1 MSVSLSSGLR
11 NGMLNATGMKEAF
24 TNGVMYVFS
33 GPQPINADAAT
44 QGTLL
49 IKITLASG
57 AFAFGTATNGINF
70 DAPASGVVA
79 KAAAET
85 WSGIGLADGIAGWF
99 RLMGNPSDA
108 LGSSTSLPRMDG
120 SVGTAGA
127 DLNLSSVNVVT
138 SAPTTIDVFQFTLPA
153 A

>member
-1 MSVSLSSGLR
+1 MSVNLSTALR
-11 NGMLNATGMKEAF
+11 NGMLNATGMTTAF
-24 TNGVMYVFS
+24 ANGVLYIFS
-33 GPQPINADAAT
+33 GPQPLNADAAT

-49 IKITLASG
+49 LKITKDAGS
-57 AFAFGTATNGINF
+57 FAFGTSTNGLNF
-70 DAPASGVVA
+70 AAPASGVVA
-79 KAAAET
+79 KDSNN
-85 WSGIGLADGIAGWF
+85 WQGVGLVDGIAGWF
-99 RLMGNPSDA
+99 RLMGNPSDS

-127 DLNLSSVNVVT
+127 DLNLSSVNIVT

>member
-1 MSVSLSSGLR
+1 MSVQLSTGLR
-11 NGMLNATGMKEAF
+11 NGMLNATGMLTAF
-24 TNGVMYVFS
+24 ANGVMYVYS
-33 GPQPINADAAT
+33 GPQPLNADAAV

-57 AFAFGTATNGINF
+57 AFTFGTATNGINF
-70 DAPASGVVA
+70 DAPSSGVVA

-85 WSGIGLADGIAGWF
+85 WSGIGLANGIAGWF
-99 RLMGNPSDA
+99 RLMGNPTDA

-120 SVGTAGA
+120 SVGTVGA

-138 SAPTTIDVFQFTLPA
+138 SAPTTIDVWQFTLPA